1 MTKEN
6 GLEYEV
12 FKEGEQ
18 EFNIFEEFV
27 QKHIFDGISNAV
39 ARLKK
44 EEHGDGCGCLNCTRT
59 AMDKANAL
67 IDFVADDDE
76 TARHYHFYLV
86 FGSGTFKV
94 VQGNAARDQWTSD
107 HREDV

>member
-1 MTKEN
+1 MAKEN

-18 EFNIFEEFV
+18 GASVFDEFV
-27 QKHIFDGISNAV
+27 HDFVYDGIKNAV

-59 AMDKANAL
+59 AMEKANEL

-86 FGSGTFKV
+86 FGPGTFGV
-94 VQGNAARDQWTSD
+94 VQGSAARDQWLSE
-107 HREDV
+107 HKDV